1 MINPNTSFTA
11 SSVKLRTLLENA
23 REGQLQLPDFQRSWV
38 WDEERIRGLIASIS
52 RGFPVGAVM
61 TLRTGG
67 AVDFKPRPLEG
78 APSEASGKTPDSL
91 LLDGQQR
98 LTSLYQ
104 VLVRKQ
110 VVATLTPRRQR
121 VRRWFYLDIE
131 KCLDEA
137 GDRDEA
143 VAILPESRRVTSE
156 FGRVVDLDLSTRER
170 EFENMMFPLNSV
182 LDFADWQTEFVMRYS
197 STVDFQAR
205 FQRLNEFHE
214 RVIKNFT
221 EYLVP
226 QIELSAST
234 SKEAVCVVFEKV
246 NTGGKA
252 LDAFELITAMYAADG
267 YELRKDWFGTEKD
280 EGRHDRLRAAMRLP
294 SATEGVLSGVGNTDF
309 LQAVSLF
316 HTRDLRATAK
326 VQGKTGRDLP
336 QVSATR
342 QVLLNLPLDAYKLY
356 QDRVEAGF
364 LAAAKF
370 LIRLDIYRVKD
381 LPYQSQ
387 IVPLAAILAELG
399 REAESPGAVERIR
412 RWYWNGVFGEL
423 YGSST
428 ETRIAKDFIEVV
440 EWVRGGSEPS
450 TVRDA
455 TVRADRLDTM
465 RMRLSA
471 AYKGVNALLMNR
483 GAEDFRAGQTFSH
496 TIFFDENVDIHH
508 IFPQDWCKKQ
518 GIAKQVY
525 DSIINKTPLTARTNR
540 IIGGVA
546 PSEYLARIEADGAGP
561 EAVDVRLRSHLID
574 PSLLR
579 DDDFEASFRKRRGE
593 LVILIEKAIG
603 KSVIIAEASEADVE
617 FDEDPTEIEDLGF
630 DAL

>member
-1 MINPNTSFTA
+1 
-11 SSVKLRTLLENA
+11 
-23 REGQLQLPDFQRSWV
+23 
-38 WDEERIRGLIASIS
+38 
-52 RGFPVGAVM
+52 M

-78 APSEASGKTPDSL
+78 APAAAADETPDSL

-143 VAILPESRRVTSE
+143 VVILPESRRVTAE
-156 FGRVVDLDLSTRER
+156 FGRVVELDLSTREL
-170 EFENMMFPLNSV
+170 EFENMMFPLTSV
-182 LDFADWQTEFVMRYS
+182 LDYADWQTAFVMQYS
-197 STVDFQAR
+197 GTADFQAR

-221 EYLVP
+221 AYLVP

-267 YELRKDWFGTEKD
+267 YELRKDWFGTEEG
-280 EGRHDRLRAAMRLP
+280 EGRHGRLRAAMRLP
-294 SATEGVLSGVGNTDF
+294 SAAEGVLSGVGNTDF
-309 LQAVSLF
+309 LQAISLF
-316 HTRDLRATAK
+316 HTRDLRESAK
-326 VQGKTGRDLP
+326 GEGKTGRELP

-342 QVLLNLPLDAYKLY
+342 QVLLNLPLDAYKQY
-356 QDRVEAGF
+356 QHRVEEGF
-364 LAAAKF
+364 LSAAKF
-370 LIRLDIYRVKD
+370 LIQLDIYRVKD

-387 IVPLAAILAELG
+387 VVPLAAILAELG
-399 REAESPGAVERIR
+399 RDADSPAAIEKIR

-440 EWVRGGSEPS
+440 DWVRGGSEPS

-483 GAEDFRAGQTFSH
+483 GAEDFRSGQTFSH
-496 TIFFDENVDIHH
+496 TILFDENVDIHH
-508 IFPQDWCKKQ
+508 IFPQDWCKKT
-518 GIAKQVY
+518 GISKQVY

-546 PSEYLARIEADGAGP
+546 PSEYLARIEGDGAEP
-561 EAVDVRLRSHLID
+561 EEVNSRLRSHLVD
-574 PSLLR
+574 PALLR
-579 DDDFEASFRKRRGE
+579 TDDFESAFRKRRNE
-593 LVILIEKAIG
+593 LVALIEKAIG
-603 KSVIIAEASEADVE
+603 KPVIITEPPEADGD
-617 FDEDPTEIEDLGF
+617 FDEDPTEIEDLGS